1 MRSQTRGYPSVYYR
15 PNEALSMTQTSRG
28 EHQLGSPRAH
38 TIDFGF
44 NERLSVDVRAE
55 NVSFIVNPKK
65 MSLLH
70 RLGALQ
76 LPWEWSDDAVPQQ
89 VLEKVSFSVKSGQML
104 AILGTSGKTAWEAP
118 YADPDFFSGEGGG
131 YGLPGWA
138 LRPSSSFRSEHGFF
152 KLVKR
157 ILPSGIIIIV
167 LYIYQKTNTNICSQ
181 MVKIKN
187 EINIGKFMSQSCYPV
202 YVCY

>member
-28 EHQLGSPRAH
+28 EHQLSSPRAH

-55 NVSFIVNPKK
+55 NVSYIVNPKK
-65 MSLLH
+65 MSILH

-104 AILGTSGKTAWEAP
+104 AILGTSGKTASHVFGSGFSHVDSEG
-118 YADPDFFSGEGGG
+118 FFGGG
-131 YGLPGWA
+131 GGVFDRMGPKTPP
-138 LRPSSSFRSEHGFF
+138 RSSFWS
-152 KLVKR
+152 R
-157 ILPSGIIIIV
+157 IFPLSIIIII
-167 LYIYQKTNTNICSQ
+167 LYIYQNTNTY
-181 MVKIKN
+181 VPDGKN
-187 EINIGKFMSQSCYPV
+187 QKWNKN
-202 YVCY
+202 

>member
-28 EHQLGSPRAH
+28 EHQLSSPRAH

-55 NVSFIVNPKK
+55 NVSYIVNPKK
-65 MSLLH
+65 MSILH

-104 AILGTSGKTAWEAP
+104 AILGTSGKTASHVFGSEFSHVGS
-118 YADPDFFSGEGGG
+118 DGFFGEGGG
-131 YGLPGWA
+131 VFDRMGPKTPP
-138 LRPSSSFRSEHGFF
+138 RSSF
-152 KLVKR
+152 
-157 ILPSGIIIIV
+157 
-167 LYIYQKTNTNICSQ
+167 
-181 MVKIKN
+181 
-187 EINIGKFMSQSCYPV
+187 
-202 YVCY
+202 

>member
-1 MRSQTRGYPSVYYR
+1 MMS
-15 PNEALSMTQTSRG
+15 AL
-28 EHQLGSPRAH
+28 
-38 TIDFGF
+38 
-44 NERLSVDVRAE
+44 
-55 NVSFIVNPKK
+55 K
-65 MSLLH
+65 MSASSSTPKRCRSCTVWERCSCHGNGAMTLYPNKCWRKCPSLSKVGRCWPFWEPQVRQPGKLH
-70 RLGALQ
+70 TLIQ
-76 LPWEWSDDAVPQQ
+76 IFFP
-89 VLEKVSFSVKSGQML
+89 EK
-104 AILGTSGKTAWEAP
+104 
-118 YADPDFFSGEGGG
+118 GGG

-187 EINIGKFMSQSCYPV
+187 EIKIGKVMSQSCYPV

>member
-1 MRSQTRGYPSVYYR
+1 
-15 PNEALSMTQTSRG
+15 MTQTSRG

-55 NVSFIVNPKK
+55 NVSYIVNPKK
-65 MSLLH
+65 MSILH

-104 AILGTSGKTAWEAP
+104 AILGTSGKTASHVFGKLHTLIQNFFRGRGDFVCQDGP
-118 YADPDFFSGEGGG
+118 QDPS
-131 YGLPGWA
+131 P
-138 LRPSSSFRSEHGFF
+138 
-152 KLVKR
+152 
-157 ILPSGIIIIV
+157 V
-167 LYIYQKTNTNICSQ
+167 LI
-181 MVKIKN
+181 
-187 EINIGKFMSQSCYPV
+187 
-202 YVCY
+202 